1 MEFLYTIISI
11 FEYLGDRMKERL
23 DIILVQDGYF
33 DTREKAKRAIMAGIV
48 LVDDK
53 KIDKAGTIINL
64 DKNPQIRIKGE
75 KLKYVSRGGLK
86 LEKAINIFN
95 IDFLGK
101 RVLDIGASTGGF
113 TDCVLQNEAKYI
125 YAVDVGTNQLAYT
138 LRENE
143 KVKSIENMHI
153 KNLTLE
159 NLDNEKVDIIV
170 MDVSFISIT
179 KIIPDLKNFLKD
191 TGEMM
196 ILIKPQ
202 FEVGKE
208 GIDKGGI
215 VKDLKKHKNVI
226 EEIIKFTQSY
236 GFYLKGLSVSP
247 ITGTKGNIEY
257 ISHFI
262 NEEIYDTI
270 KLDEIIE
277 QARFLREE
285 NK

>member
-113 TDCVLQNEAKYI
+113 TDCALQNEAK
-125 YAVDVGTNQLAYT
+125 
-138 LRENE
+138 
-143 KVKSIENMHI
+143 
-153 KNLTLE
+153 
-159 NLDNEKVDIIV
+159 
-170 MDVSFISIT
+170 
-179 KIIPDLKNFLKD
+179 
-191 TGEMM
+191 
-196 ILIKPQ
+196 
-202 FEVGKE
+202 
-208 GIDKGGI
+208 
-215 VKDLKKHKNVI
+215 
-226 EEIIKFTQSY
+226 
-236 GFYLKGLSVSP
+236 
-247 ITGTKGNIEY
+247 
-257 ISHFI
+257 
-262 NEEIYDTI
+262 
-270 KLDEIIE
+270 
-277 QARFLREE
+277 
-285 NK
+285 